1 MQMFL
6 SNQKVTKM
14 PEINA
19 EMKKGKIL
27 VSTFVSLRRGEE
39 GKAAFDWLQ
48 EKRMDYCVEKL

>member
-1 MQMFL
+1 MFL

-39 GKAAFDWLQ
+39 GKAASDWLE
-48 EKRMDYCVEKL
+48 EKRMAYCVEKL